1 MLQLNQQ
8 SLEMIQM
15 ISYQSK
21 QLRIN
26 YRKML

>member
-15 ISYQSK
+15 ISYQNK